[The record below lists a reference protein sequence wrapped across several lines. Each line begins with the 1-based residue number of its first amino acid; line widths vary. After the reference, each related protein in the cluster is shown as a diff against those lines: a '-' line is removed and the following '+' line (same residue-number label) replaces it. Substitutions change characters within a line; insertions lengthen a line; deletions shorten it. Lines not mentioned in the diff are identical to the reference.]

1 MTTAPALPT
10 SAAQLFARLD
20 ELGLDHHTVEH
31 PPVFTV
37 AEAKAHRGS
46 LTGTHIKNLFL
57 RNKKKR
63 MWLVVAKEDRS
74 IDLKALGKRIG
85 AGHVSFGRPE
95 RLMQHLGVEP
105 GSVTPF
111 ALINDVSRQVQPVL
125 DARIF
130 DADPIHA
137 HPLRNTMTTAIG
149 GDDLLTFIRA
159 CGHEPQIL
167 DLDEPSSPS
176 D

>member
-1 MTTAPALPT
+1 MAPPT
-10 SAAQLFARLD
+10 SPAQLFARLD
-20 ELGLDHHTVEH
+20 ELGLNHHTVEH

-46 LTGTHIKNLFL
+46 LEGTHIKNLFL
-57 RNKKKR
+57 RNKKKK
-63 MWLVVAKEDRS
+63 MWLVVAKEDRV

-95 RLMQHLGVEP
+95 RLMQYLGVEP
-105 GSVTPF
+105 GSVTPLS
-111 ALINDVSRQVQPVL
+111 LINDGDHQVQPVL

-130 DADPIHA
+130 DVDPIHA
-137 HPLRNTMTTAIG
+137 HPLVNTMTTAIA
-149 GDDLLTFIRA
+149 GDDLVAFIRA

-167 DLDEPSSPS
+167 DLDEAT
-176 D
+176 

>member
-1 MTTAPALPT
+1 MAKPPT
-10 SAAQLFARLD
+10 SAAELFARLD
-20 ELGLDHHTVEH
+20 ELGLNHHTIEH

-37 AEAKAHRGS
+37 AEAKAHRGP

-57 RNKKKR
+57 RNKKKK
-63 MWLVVAKEDRS
+63 MWLVVAKEDRV

-95 RLMQHLGVEP
+95 RLMDHLGVEP

-111 ALINDVSRQVQPVL
+111 ALINDVETRVQPVL

-130 DADPIHA
+130 DLDPIHA
-137 HPLRNTMTTAIG
+137 HPLRNDMTTAIAG
-149 GDDLLTFIRA
+149 EDLVTFITA
-159 CGHEPQIL
+159 CGHEPL
-167 DLDEPSSPS
+167 VVDLDAPS
-176 D
+176 